1 MTPILIL
8 AHIYHGTDSKEACYM
23 IWDWSLDSLAC
34 IVEQIQK
41 SHFAEPTV
49 DSNQDFELVQL
60 LTYLNESL
68 LETSC

>member
-8 AHIYHGTDSKEACYM
+8 AHNIYQGTDSKEA
-23 IWDWSLDSLAC
+23 WDWNLDSLAG
-34 IVEQIQK
+34 IVGQIQK

-49 DSNQDFELVQL
+49 DSNPDFELVQL

-68 LETSC
+68 RKTS